1 MQINSKYIL
10 VDNKKSLE
18 LAIVTLATSKIIAID
33 TESSGYYT
41 YFSKVCL
48 IQISGNG
55 KNFIIDP
62 MAQIDIKTLN
72 PVFKNPA
79 ILKVFHSA
87 IDDIKALKRDFGF
100 EFKNI
105 ADTMYSSKLLGLEH
119 NSLNYLVE
127 YYHKIFLSKTEQK
140 SNWEKRPLD
149 RHQLQYAALDT
160 AYLESIWTTMQAE
173 LEKRN
178 LLTEAVSE
186 FEKMADEPYVAK
198 ETTNEIHWHK
208 FPNIDKFTS
217 EERRNVC
224 DILQFRDDKAKRMNK
239 APFRVINNE
248 TIEKIVKK
256 ELTEDNLITLLGKKD
271 GAELHKIL
279 LNPLGPPLE
288 KVDTPKLDYELKPE
302 EEELFKQLRKW
313 RDRIMKKRNIDHT
326 MLLSN
331 KNLILIIRS
340 NIQNLDDLRKL
351 SLMSEWKILNYGPS
365 ILKALK
371 NENYDELLNHLVPLN
386 RVKRTKKPEPQ
397 KQKPNGQK
405 PKEVKAVESKEKVT
419 EEAEKNGVSEEPPK
433 DSSENSV

>member
-18 LAIVTLATSKIIAID
+18 LAVVNLANSKMISID

-41 YFSKVCL
+41 YYSKVCL
-48 IQISGNG
+48 VQISANG
-55 KNFIIDP
+55 KNFILDP
-62 MAQIDIKTLN
+62 MAQIDIKALSG
-72 PVFKNPA
+72 VFKNPS
-79 ILKVFHSA
+79 ILKIFHSA

-149 RHQLQYAALDT
+149 RYQLQYAALDT
-160 AYLESIWTTMQAE
+160 AYLESIWTTMRAE

-178 LLTEAVSE
+178 ILDEALSE

-198 ETTNEIHWHK
+198 EVTNEIHWHK
-208 FPNIDKFTS
+208 FPNIDKFS
-217 EERRNVC
+217 PEERRGIC

-256 ELTEDNLITLLGKKD
+256 ELSEDNLITLLGKKD
-271 GAELHKIL
+271 GAELFKIL
-279 LNPLGPPLE
+279 QNPTGTPLD
-288 KVDTPKLDYELKPE
+288 KVDIPKLDYELKPDE
-302 EEELFKQLRKW
+302 ESLFKQLRKW
-313 RDRIMKKRNIDHT
+313 RDKIMKKRNIDHT

-340 NIQNLDDLRKL
+340 KIDSLEELRAL
-351 SLMSEWKILNYGPS
+351 SLMSEWKVQNYGPS

-371 NENYDELLNHLVPLN
+371 NESYDDLLNHLVPLSK
-386 RVKRTKKPEPQ
+386 VKRFKKPEPQ
-397 KQKPNGQK
+397 TQK
-405 PKEVKAVESKEKVT
+405 PKDHKTKETKQENKAEPVSN
-419 EEAEKNGVSEEPPK
+419 EKNEFVDDSEK
-433 DSSENSV
+433 IENTV

>member
-18 LAIVTLATSKIIAID
+18 LAVVNLANSKMISID

-41 YFSKVCL
+41 YYSKVCL
-48 IQISGNG
+48 VQISANG
-55 KNFIIDP
+55 KNFILDP
-62 MAQIDIKTLN
+62 MAQIDIKALSG
-72 PVFKNPA
+72 VFKNPS
-79 ILKVFHSA
+79 ILKIFHSA

-149 RHQLQYAALDT
+149 RYQLQYAALDT
-160 AYLESIWTTMQAE
+160 AYLESIWTTMRAE

-178 LLTEAVSE
+178 ILDEAISE

-198 ETTNEIHWHK
+198 EVTNEIHWHK
-208 FPNIDKFTS
+208 FPNIDKFS
-217 EERRNVC
+217 PEERRGIC

-256 ELTEDNLITLLGKKD
+256 ELSEDNLITLLGKKD
-271 GAELHKIL
+271 GAELFKIL
-279 LNPLGPPLE
+279 QNPTGTPLD
-288 KVDTPKLDYELKPE
+288 KVDIPKLDYELKPDE
-302 EEELFKQLRKW
+302 ESLFKQLRKW
-313 RDRIMKKRNIDHT
+313 RDKIMKKRNIDHT

-340 NIQNLDDLRKL
+340 KIDSLEELRAL
-351 SLMSEWKILNYGPS
+351 SLMSEWKVQNYGPS

-371 NENYDELLNHLVPLN
+371 NESYDDLLNHLVPLSK
-386 RVKRTKKPEPQ
+386 VKRVKKPEPQ
-397 KQKPNGQK
+397 TQK
-405 PKEVKAVESKEKVT
+405 PKDHKTKETKQENKAEPVSN
-419 EEAEKNGVSEEPPK
+419 EKNEFVDDSEK
-433 DSSENSV
+433 IENTV

>member
-18 LAIVTLATSKIIAID
+18 LAVVNLANSKMISID

-41 YFSKVCL
+41 YYSKVCL
-48 IQISGNG
+48 VQISANG
-55 KNFIIDP
+55 KNFILDP
-62 MAQIDIKTLN
+62 MAQIDIKALSG
-72 PVFKNPA
+72 VFKNPS
-79 ILKVFHSA
+79 ILKIFHSA

-149 RHQLQYAALDT
+149 RYQLQYAALDT
-160 AYLESIWTTMQAE
+160 AYLESIWTTMRAE

-178 LLTEAVSE
+178 ILDEAISE

-198 ETTNEIHWHK
+198 EVTNEIHWHK
-208 FPNIDKFTS
+208 FPNIDKFS
-217 EERRNVC
+217 PEERRGIC

-256 ELTEDNLITLLGKKD
+256 ELSEDNLVTLLGKKD
-271 GAELHKIL
+271 GAELFKIL
-279 LNPLGPPLE
+279 QNPTGTPLD
-288 KVDTPKLDYELKPE
+288 KVDIPKLDYELKPDE
-302 EEELFKQLRKW
+302 ESLFKQLRKW
-313 RDRIMKKRNIDHT
+313 RDKIMKKRNIDHT

-340 NIQNLDDLRKL
+340 KINSLEELRAL
-351 SLMSEWKILNYGPS
+351 SLMSEWKVQNYGPS

-371 NENYDELLNHLVPLN
+371 NESYDDLLNHLVPLSK
-386 RVKRTKKPEPQ
+386 VKRVKKPEQQNQ
-397 KQKPNGQK
+397 KQKENK
-405 PKEVKAVESKEKVT
+405 PKEAKQENKAEPVSN
-419 EEAEKNGVSEEPPK
+419 EKNEIVDDSEKIE
-433 DSSENSV
+433 DTV

>member
-18 LAIVTLATSKIIAID
+18 LAVVNLGTSKIIAID

-48 IQISGNG
+48 IQISANG

-62 MAQIDIKTLN
+62 MAQIDTKALA
-72 PVFKNPA
+72 PVFKNPN
-79 ILKVFHSA
+79 ILKIFHSA

-140 SNWEKRPLD
+140 SNWERRPLD

-178 LLTEAVSE
+178 LISEAISE
-186 FEKMADEPYVAK
+186 FEKMASEPYIAK
-198 ETTNEIHWHK
+198 ETTNEIQWHK
-208 FPNIDKFTS
+208 FPNIDKLTP
-217 EERRNVC
+217 EERRGVC
-224 DILQFRDDKAKRMNK
+224 DILQFRDDKARRMNK

-256 ELTEDNLITLLGKKD
+256 ELSEDNLITLLGKKD
-271 GAELHKIL
+271 GADLYKIL
-279 LNPLGPPLE
+279 QNPLGPPLE
-288 KVDTPKLDYELKPE
+288 KVDAPKLDYELKPE
-302 EEELFKQLRKW
+302 EETLFKNLRKW
-313 RDRIMKKRNIDHT
+313 RDKVMKKRNIDHT

-331 KNLILIIRS
+331 KNLIQIIRS
-340 NIQNLDDLRKL
+340 NVHTLDDLRKL
-351 SLMSEWKILNYGPS
+351 SLMSEWKVINYGPS
-365 ILKALK
+365 IISALK
-371 NENYDELLNHLVPLN
+371 NENYEEQLNLLVPLN
-386 RVKRTKKPEPQ
+386 RVKRTKKIEHNNQKAKDNKPQ
-397 KQKPNGQK
+397 KN
-405 PKEVKAVESKEKVT
+405 PKVEEKEKLEVVET
-419 EEAEKNGVSEEPPK
+419 KEEEEVEVEKIDDVK
-433 DSSENSV
+433 

>member
-18 LAIVTLATSKIIAID
+18 LAVVNLANSKIIAID

-41 YFSKVCL
+41 YYSKVCL
-48 IQISGNG
+48 IQISANG
-55 KNFIIDP
+55 KNFILDP
-62 MAQIDIKTLN
+62 MAQIDIKALD
-72 PVFKNPA
+72 VIFKNPS
-79 ILKVFHSA
+79 ILKIFHSA

-149 RHQLQYAALDT
+149 RYQLQYAALDT
-160 AYLESIWTTMQAE
+160 AYLESIWTTMRAE

-178 LLTEAVSE
+178 ILDEAISE

-198 ETTNEIHWHK
+198 EVTNEIHWHK
-208 FPNIDKFTS
+208 FPNIDKFTP
-217 EERRNVC
+217 EERRSVC

-256 ELTEDNLITLLGKKD
+256 ELSEDNLVTLLGKKD
-271 GAELHKIL
+271 GAELFKIL
-279 LNPLGPPLE
+279 QNPTGAPLD
-288 KVDTPKLDYELKPE
+288 KIDIPKLDYELKPE
-302 EEELFKQLRKW
+302 EEPLFKQLRKW

-340 NIQNLDDLRKL
+340 NVQNLDDLRKL
-351 SLMSEWKILNYGPS
+351 SLMSEWKLQNYGLS

-371 NENYDELLNHLVPLN
+371 NENYDDLLNHLVPLTRAK
-386 RVKRTKKPEPQ
+386 RVKKPEPQ
-397 KQKPNGQK
+397 KQKDNK
-405 PKEVKAVESKEKVT
+405 SKENKIEAKVEISEVEKTEVIEEVKKTNIE
-419 EEAEKNGVSEEPPK
+419 
-433 DSSENSV
+433 DSI

>member
-18 LAIVTLATSKIIAID
+18 LAVVNLGNSKVIAID

-41 YFSKVCL
+41 YYSKVCL
-48 IQISGNG
+48 VQISANG

-62 MAQIDIKTLN
+62 MAQIDIKALD
-72 PVFKNPA
+72 VIFKNPS
-79 ILKVFHSA
+79 ILKIFHSA
-87 IDDIKALKRDFGF
+87 IDDVKALKRDFGF

-149 RHQLQYAALDT
+149 KYQLQYAALDT
-160 AYLESIWTTMQAE
+160 AYLESIWNSMKVE
-173 LEKRN
+173 LQKRN
-178 LLTEAVSE
+178 ILDEAINENKKIAS
-186 FEKMADEPYVAK
+186 EPYIAK
-198 ETTNEIHWHK
+198 EVTNEIHWHK
-208 FPNIDKFTS
+208 FPNIDKFTP

-271 GAELHKIL
+271 GAELFKIL
-279 LNPLGPPLE
+279 QNPTGAPLD
-288 KVDTPKLDYELKPE
+288 KVDIPKLDYELKPE
-302 EEELFKQLRKW
+302 EEQAFKQLRKW
-313 RDRIMKKRNIDHT
+313 REKVMKKRNIDHT

-331 KNLILIIRS
+331 KNLILIMRS
-340 NIQNLDDLRKL
+340 DVKTLDDLRKL
-351 SLMSEWKILNYGPS
+351 SLMSEWKIQNYGPS

-371 NENYDELLNHLVPLN
+371 NENYDELLNHLVPLT
-386 RVKRTKKPEPQ
+386 RVKRAKKPEPQ
-397 KQKPNGQK
+397 KQKGKQEKGKPNPDK
-405 PKEVKAVESKEKVT
+405 TEDKKEEVKEVEVEKEET
-419 EEAEKNGVSEEPPK
+419 
-433 DSSENSV
+433 